1 LLPKAASYALK
12 CLTRVE
18 TGGPL
23 SGIVVLVSPEL
34 KEIYLV
40 NVYKMTIV
48 KKVTHGFGKS
58 EGLRLKI
65 KDNQMFLT
73 GMKALKFLY
82 CF

>member
-1 LLPKAASYALK
+1 MVPKAASYSIK

-23 SGIVVLVSPEL
+23 SGIVALVSHEL

-40 NVYKMTIV
+40 NVYKMTLV

-58 EGLRLKI
+58 EGLSLKI

-73 GMKALKFLY
+73 GMKAPAILY